1 MTSPI
6 NKQKTS
12 QLTGSG
18 GAANTPGDKRDLDK
32 ERMAL
37 EWERLRSER
46 QKSALEF
53 RLKRRELAAQ
63 SSKAWREL
71 LANPVTLAIVG
82 GFITLMTTIVTNHLT
97 VSANLQV
104 EVTKAELAAAAA
116 SKTLQADLIKKFV
129 ESPKTETVRENLR
142 FLVDA
147 GLLPDYG
154 DRIKAYLANNAG
166 APEVGLMMY
175 CLDQGGTPEF
185 CRNRVIGT
193 PQ

>member
-1 MTSPI
+1 MTNPTK
-6 NKQKTS
+6 KQKTS

-18 GAANTPGDKRDLDK
+18 GAANTSGDKGDLDK

-71 LANPVTLAIVG
+71 LANPFTLAIIG

-104 EVTKAELAAAAA
+104 EVTNP
-116 SKTLQADLIKKFV
+116 SY
-129 ESPKTETVRENLR
+129 SPQI
-142 FLVDA
+142 A
-147 GLLPDYG
+147 
-154 DRIKAYLANNAG
+154 
-166 APEVGLMMY
+166 
-175 CLDQGGTPEF
+175 
-185 CRNRVIGT
+185 
-193 PQ
+193 